1 MNTQLAQRQQA
12 QRQWF
17 NDIVARHAA
26 DLPLDDSL
34 PWLNEAREHA
44 KQAIGSIPLPD
55 RKQEQWRYSN
65 LDALY
70 KNTYESGHAK
80 PDALEQSAL
89 NNCVYSK
96 DESHRLVIANG
107 RYVPELSSGHAL
119 PDGVIIG
126 GLRQM
131 LASEPDR
138 VARWL
143 EQDALRAPDIFSELN
158 TAMID
163 DGVFIQVAANCV
175 VDKPIEVVYLN
186 ISDEHD
192 ALSQPRSLLILEAGS
207 EASIIEQFSGED
219 ASTYFFNGVTEVSL
233 GENARLRHYR
243 LQNESSKAHHLS
255 RIELRQDASSHYRGF
270 NIASGGA
277 WSRTDIS
284 ARFDGPHAS
293 CELDG
298 LYTVGERQYTD
309 FHLDIVHSL
318 PHCSSRENFKGIVFG
333 QGRAVFDGRILV
345 QKDAQKTDAQLS
357 NKNLLLSKLAEIDT
371 KPQLEIHADDVK
383 CSHGTTVGKLDPNQL
398 FYLRSRGIDEQMA
411 RRMICLGF
419 AEQVLAHV
427 DDQKVHDYIHD
438 RIADIFGRRE
448 LLA

>member
-1 MNTQLAQRQQA
+1 MNTQLEQRQQA

-17 NDIVARHAA
+17 NDIVNWRTA
-26 DLPLDDSL
+26 DAPLDS
-34 PWLNEAREHA
+34 PWLNEVREHA
-44 KQAIGSIPLPD
+44 KQAIGSITLPD

-65 LDALY
+65 LDTLY
-70 KNTYESGHAK
+70 KNTYQPGHVQ
-80 PDALEQSAL
+80 PDALDPGAVTDW
-89 NNCVYSK
+89 VYGE

-107 RYVPELSSGHAL
+107 RYVPELSSSDAV

-126 GLRQM
+126 GLRRM
-131 LASEPDR
+131 LASEPGR
-138 VARWL
+138 VARLLGQGAWHK
-143 EQDALRAPDIFSELN
+143 PDIFSELN
-158 TAMID
+158 TAVMD
-163 DGVFIQVAANCV
+163 DRVFIQVAANCA

-186 ISDEHD
+186 YSAEHK

-207 EASIIEQFSGED
+207 QASIIERFTGND
-219 ASTYFFNGVTEVSL
+219 ASVYFFNGVTEVSL
-233 GENARLRHYR
+233 GENARLQHYR
-243 LQNESSKAHHLS
+243 LQNESSHAHHLS
-255 RIELRQDASSHYRGF
+255 RVMLRQAAASHYRGL

-293 CELDG
+293 CDLDG
-298 LYTVGERQYTD
+298 LYTVGDRQYTD

-318 PHCSSRENFKGIVFG
+318 PQCSSREDFKGIVFG

-345 QKDAQKTDAQLS
+345 EKDAQKTDAQLS
-357 NKNLLLSKLAEIDT
+357 NKNLMLSQLAEIDT

-398 FYLRSRGIDEQMA
+398 FYLRSRGIDEHVA

-419 AEQVLAHV
+419 AEQVLAQV
-427 DDQKVHDYIHD
+427 DDQKLHDFIHD
-438 RIADIFGRRE
+438 SIAGIFGRQA
-448 LLA
+448 LMP

>member
-17 NDIVARHAA
+17 NDIVTLGTA
-26 DLPLDDSL
+26 DAPLDS
-34 PWLNEAREHA
+34 PWLNEVREHA
-44 KQAIGSIPLPD
+44 KQAIGSIALPD

-65 LDALY
+65 LDTLY
-70 KNTYESGHAK
+70 KNSYQTGQVQ
-80 PDALEQSAL
+80 PGALDPGTVT
-89 NNCVYSK
+89 NWVYRE

-107 RYVPELSSGHAL
+107 RYVPELSSSHAL

-126 GLRQM
+126 GLRQI
-131 LASEPDR
+131 LASEPGR
-138 VARWL
+138 VARLLGQGAW
-143 EQDALRAPDIFSELN
+143 RTPDIFSELN

-186 ISDEHD
+186 ISAEHK

-207 EASIIEQFSGED
+207 QASIIERFTGKD
-219 ASTYFFNGVTEVSL
+219 ASVYFFNGVTEVSL
-233 GENARLRHYR
+233 GENARLQHYR
-243 LQNESSKAHHLS
+243 LQNESSNAHHLS
-255 RIELRQDASSHYRGF
+255 RVMLRQAAASRYRGI

-293 CELDG
+293 CDLDG
-298 LYTVGERQYTD
+298 LYTVGDRQYTD

-318 PHCSSRENFKGIVFG
+318 PHCSSRENFRGIVFG

-345 QKDAQKTDAQLS
+345 EKDAQKTDAQLS
-357 NKNLLLSKLAEIDT
+357 NKNLMLSQLAEIDT

-383 CSHGTTVGKLDPNQL
+383 CSHGTMVGRLDPNQL
-398 FYLRSRGIDEQMA
+398 FYLRSRGIDEHVA

-419 AEQVLAHV
+419 AEQVLAQV
-427 DDQKVHDYIHD
+427 EDQKLHDFIHD
-438 RIADIFGRRE
+438 RIAGIFGRRE
-448 LLA
+448 LLR